1 MSWELQE
8 RYRAILSREEGYY
21 GKVWGKPLHI
31 CLAYPHAYNVGM
43 SNLGFQTVYDLFN
56 RHPDCLC
63 DRVFLPGPEEEGE
76 FARAGQPL
84 FSLESQRPL
93 TDFDIIAFSLSF
105 ENDYL
110 NILKMLTL
118 GGIPLLA
125 HGRDESVPLIMGGGI
140 AVTLNPEPLAD
151 FFDFFLLGEAEEAI
165 APFTD
170 FCIEAL
176 SSAMLKEQVLM
187 RLQREIAGAYVP
199 RFYQVAYRANGQ
211 IAARLP
217 LQEGLPEKIKKA
229 RLGDI
234 DSCLTEQCI
243 TTAAA
248 ELGGMFLVEVS
259 RGCRRGCRFCA
270 AGYACLPARFRN
282 KALLEKS
289 FLKAMARGQRKIG
302 LLGTAVSDHPD
313 LLDLCRFIRERGG
326 EVAIG
331 SLRLDKVEPELVRL
345 LKEGGAA
352 TLSLA
357 PEAGSQRLRDFIAKG
372 ISEEQIFHAVE
383 VLGREG
389 IANIRLYFMIGLPTE
404 EEEDIEAIIQLTKRI
419 KNWAGEQKPGAR
431 SFKRITLSIN
441 QFIPKAGTPFQR
453 YPLADIE
460 QVKKR
465 VRQLA
470 AALRQEPNIRLLHD
484 QPKRNYIQALLA
496 LGDRRVGGILFT
508 LHHAGGNWSQILKA
522 ARIDT
527 DYYVY
532 RTKERDEILPWDF
545 IA

>member
-1 MSWELQE
+1 MSWALKE
-8 RYRAILSREEGYY
+8 RYRAILSREKGHYI
-21 GKVWGKPLHI
+21 KVWGKPLHI
-31 CLAYPHAYNVGM
+31 CLAYPHAYNTGM

-56 RHPDCLC
+56 RHPQCLC
-63 DRVFLPGPEEEGE
+63 DRVFLPGPAEEREFIREG
-76 FARAGQPL
+76 QSL

-105 ENDYL
+105 ENDYP
-110 NILKMLTL
+110 NILKMLAL

-125 HGRDESVPLIMGGGI
+125 QEREESAPLIMGGGI
-140 AVTLNPEPLAD
+140 AVTLNPEPLAA
-151 FFDFFLLGEAEEAI
+151 FFDFFLLGEAEEAVG
-165 APFTD
+165 PFLDVCATP
-170 FCIEAL
+170 IR
-176 SSAMLKEQVLM
+176 SAMTKEQVLM
-187 RLQREIAGAYVP
+187 RLQQEIAGTYVP
-199 RFYQVAYRANGQ
+199 RFYQVTYQASGQ
-211 IAARLP
+211 IEARLP
-217 LQEGLPEKIKKA
+217 LRAGLPEKIKKA

-243 TTAAA
+243 TTAEA

-270 AGYACLPARFRN
+270 SGYACRPARFRN
-282 KALLEKS
+282 AALLENS
-289 FLKAMARGQRKIG
+289 FLKALEGHRKIG

-313 LLDLCRFIRERGG
+313 LLALCRFIRERGG

-345 LKEGGAA
+345 LKEGGAE

-372 ISEEQIFHAVE
+372 ITEAQIFHAVE
-383 VLGREG
+383 VLSQQG
-389 IANIRLYFMIGLPTE
+389 IAKIRLYFMIGLPSE
-404 EEEDIEAIIQLTKRI
+404 GEDDIEAIIQLTKRI
-419 KNWAGEQKPGAR
+419 KLLAGERGQGKS

-453 YPLADIE
+453 YPLANID

-465 VRQLA
+465 VRQIA
-470 AALRQEPNIRLLHD
+470 AAMRQEPTIRLIHD
-484 QPKRNYIQALLA
+484 LPKWNYVQALLS
-496 LGDRRVGGILFT
+496 LGDRRISEILLA
-508 LHHAGGNWSQILKA
+508 LHNAGSNWSQTLKE
-522 ARIDT
+522 ARVDP

-532 RTKERDEILPWDF
+532 RPKDRDEILPWDF
-545 IA
+545 IS

>member
-1 MSWELQE
+1 MFWALQE
-8 RYRAILSREEGYY
+8 RYRAILAREEGYY

-31 CLAYPHAYNVGM
+31 CLAYPHAYNAGM

-76 FARAGQPL
+76 FVKARQTL

-105 ENDYL
+105 ENDYP
-110 NILKMLTL
+110 NILKMLAL

-125 HGRDESVPLIMGGGI
+125 QERDESVPLIMGGGI

-151 FFDFFLLGEAEEAI
+151 FFDFFLLGEAEEI
-165 APFTD
+165 IVP
-170 FCIEAL
+170 L
-176 SSAMLKEQVLM
+176 LKVCLRSLRSEMTREQVLM
-187 RLQREIAGAYVP
+187 RFQQEITGAYVP
-199 RFYQVAYRANGQ
+199 RFYQVTYGTSGQ
-211 IAARLP
+211 IAGRLP

-243 TTAAA
+243 TTAEA

-270 AGYACLPARFRN
+270 AGHACLPARFRD
-282 KALLEKS
+282 KLQLEKS
-289 FLKAMARGQRKIG
+289 FLKALARGQRKIG

-389 IANIRLYFMIGLPTE
+389 ITKIRLYFMIGLPTE
-404 EEEDIEAIIQLTKRI
+404 AEEDIEAIIQLTKKIR
-419 KNWAGEQKPGAR
+419 NWAGEQKPVVR

-453 YPLADIE
+453 YSLANIE
-460 QVKKR
+460 QVKKK
-465 VRQLA
+465 VRRLA
-470 AALRQEPNIRLLHD
+470 AALRQEPAIRLIHD
-484 QPKRNYIQALLA
+484 LPKWNYMQALLA
-496 LGDRRVGGILFT
+496 LGDRRTGEILLA
-508 LHHAGGNWSQILKA
+508 LHHAGGDWSKVLRE
-522 ARIDT
+522 ARVDP
-527 DYYVY
+527 DFYVY
-532 RTKERDEILPWDF
+532 REKDREEMLPWDF
-545 IA
+545 ID